1 MNFWDIINSI
11 SVSYLVLLAFYL
23 IGKSGWKAGSSVFL
37 AVFALVQ
44 SSCILNTFLWRFF
57 SVSHEKVPYL
67 FYIADSI
74 LYLWGPALYFYIL
87 SYTNPGFRLRP
98 KSILNIIPFLTHG
111 IYMVSKYHL
120 YDTSTKTILLEKGLF
135 THREDLILYALFH
148 LHLLLYL
155 LFSAI
160 RVYEFRKRIKTEIPG
175 VAKHN
180 QRWIVSVLAG
190 FFSVWLFDV
199 SFQTMHVVFAISPF
213 FLLKIIYPLIFILV
227 FNIMLKG
234 LNNPMIF
241 EQQPSFLRGKYFGS
255 NLKTDEKKLIYK
267 NILLVMNNKKLYRDP
282 DLSIANL
289 ANELSVLPKH
299 LSQVINEFFN
309 KNFFDFINDYRIRE
323 AKSQLAESMQT
334 KKTVLEILYDTGF
347 NSKSSFNKAFRK
359 STGITPTEYR
369 KKVYSITA

>member
-1 MNFWDIINSI
+1 MFDLTGCDA
-11 SVSYLVLLAFYL
+11 VM
-23 IGKSGWKAGSSVFL
+23 IGRAAMS
-37 AVFALVQ
+37 
-44 SSCILNTFLWRFF
+44 
-57 SVSHEKVPYL
+57 
-67 FYIADSI
+67 
-74 LYLWGPALYFYIL
+74 
-87 SYTNPGFRLRP
+87 
-98 KSILNIIPFLTHG
+98 
-111 IYMVSKYHL
+111 
-120 YDTSTKTILLEKGLF
+120 
-135 THREDLILYALFH
+135 
-148 LHLLLYL
+148 
-155 LFSAI
+155 
-160 RVYEFRKRIKTEIPG
+160 
-175 VAKHN
+175 
-180 QRWIVSVLAG
+180 
-190 FFSVWLFDV
+190 
-199 SFQTMHVVFAISPF
+199 
-213 FLLKIIYPLIFILV
+213 
-227 FNIMLKG
+227 
-234 LNNPMIF
+234 NPMIF